1 MAPHRGAKHT
11 WGEPAPGAYSR
22 SPYNRLVQIYT
33 GRGDDGTTGL
43 FGGGRVA
50 KDGTGPE
57 AYGAIDEAVSAL
69 GVARAAA
76 DGEPAVAILE
86 IQRDLF
92 VVAAEL
98 AAAPSRRATLEP
110 GTSLVTRAMVTGI
123 EQRIDAVVAEAGVPS
138 EFVLPGGTPLAAAL
152 DAARTVLR
160 RAERRAVTH
169 LREEGIKDS
178 EVVPF
183 INRVGD
189 YVYVLARL
197 TEGEWMPSRH
207 KED

>member
-1 MAPHRGAKHT
+1 M
-11 WGEPAPGAYSR
+11 
-22 SPYNRLVQIYT
+22 QIYT

-57 AYGAIDEAVSAL
+57 AYGALDEAVSAL

-76 DGEPAVAILE
+76 GGDLAAAILE

-92 VVAAEL
+92 VAAAEL
-98 AAAPSRRATLEP
+98 AAAPGTRSRLEP
-110 GTSLVTRAMVTGI
+110 GTSLVTQAMVEAI
-123 EQRIDAVVAEAGVPS
+123 EARIDALATESGRPS
-138 EFVLPGGTPLAAAL
+138 EFVVPGGSSVAAAL
-152 DAARTVLR
+152 DVARTTLR
-160 RAERRAVTH
+160 RAERKVVTH

-178 EVVPF
+178 AVLPF

-189 YVYVLARL
+189 YIYVLARIA
-197 TEGEWMPSRH
+197 EGEGVPSRRQ
-207 KED
+207 EA